1 MFVAVK
7 LPYPSSSIFGA
18 LEINVYHTGNVYQ
31 NKLSEKAWQN
41 FNDLKLNTWPISI
54 LSIKTM
60 THPHDW
66 HRNYNYGLMT

>member
-31 NKLSEKAWQN
+31 NKLSEKA
-41 FNDLKLNTWPISI
+41 
-54 LSIKTM
+54 
-60 THPHDW
+60 
-66 HRNYNYGLMT
+66 